1 VENVNS
7 SKELFIANLC
17 DIHFETPPIKR
28 TRALLKAS
36 YYKLWR
42 KVEDKSKMTSI
53 AVDLDS
59 AYSVETAQSWLPK
72 LASMAYRLP
81 PEEVLEAIAML
92 LSNVEQRGRDSA
104 TSSLEGSLKK
114 VFDSYSLLDTEVLR

>member
-42 KVEDKSKMTSI
+42 KVESKSKLASPTI
-53 AVDLDS
+53 DLD
-59 AYSVETAQSWLPK
+59 ATYYIETPQGWLPK
-72 LASMAYRLP
+72 LAEMARRLP
-81 PEEVLEAIAML
+81 PDEALETIAEL
-92 LSNVEQRGRDSA
+92 LSRVEQRGRDNA
-104 TSSLEGSLKK
+104 TTFL
-114 VFDSYSLLDTEVLR
+114 VPRA